1 MREGIRERQAH
12 KDAILEAALMHA
24 AFDGWSRKTLMAA
37 ATDLGV
43 ERADALRLFPQGGR
57 SLLDWLDHWADR
69 RMLAAVDID
78 ELAAMP
84 IRRRVARLVRT
95 RLEALQP
102 HREAV
107 RRAVAARSLPPST
120 LQGGRALWRTVDVIW
135 QTALP
140 GSDTDRGFSFYSRRA
155 TLAGVLASTLL
166 YWLDDH
172 SENAAETWA
181 FLDRRIE
188 DVMRFGKFS
197 AQLTGMLG
205 NIPGFRHAAR

>member
-1 MREGIRERQAH
+1 MSEGLRERQH
-12 KDAILEAALMHA
+12 QKDGILEAALMHA

-37 ATDLGV
+37 ATDLGI
-43 ERADALRLFPQGGR
+43 ERSDALRLFPQGGN
-57 SLLDWLDHWADR
+57 SLLDWLDGWADR
-69 RMLAAVDID
+69 RMLDAVDID

-84 IRRRVARLVRT
+84 IRRRIATLVRA
-95 RLEALQP
+95 RFEALQP

-107 RRAVAARSLPPST
+107 RRAVAARSVPPST
-120 LQGGRALWRTVDVIW
+120 LQGGRSLWRTVDVIW

-140 GSDTDRGFSFYSRRA
+140 GPETDQGISYYTRRA
-155 TLAGVLASTLL
+155 TLSGVLVSTLL

-172 SENAAETWA
+172 SEGATDSWA

-197 AQLTGMLG
+197 AQFTGMLG
-205 NIPGFRHAAR
+205 HIPGFRPAAR